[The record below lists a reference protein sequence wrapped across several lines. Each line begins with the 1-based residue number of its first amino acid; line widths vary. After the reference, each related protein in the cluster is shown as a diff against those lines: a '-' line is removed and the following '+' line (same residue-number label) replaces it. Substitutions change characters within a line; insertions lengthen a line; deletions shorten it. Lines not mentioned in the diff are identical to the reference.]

1 MVDKGKKI
9 VEETLK
15 IDKSELSREAPKA
28 SEAPKVSAYKPK
40 VPFLARLKQ
49 QQLDQQ
55 FSKFL
60 EVFQKIAY

>member
-15 IDKSELSREAPKA
+15 IDKSELSREAPKT

-40 VPFLARLKQ
+40 VSFPTRLK
-49 QQLDQQ
+49 
-55 FSKFL
+55 
-60 EVFQKIAY
+60 